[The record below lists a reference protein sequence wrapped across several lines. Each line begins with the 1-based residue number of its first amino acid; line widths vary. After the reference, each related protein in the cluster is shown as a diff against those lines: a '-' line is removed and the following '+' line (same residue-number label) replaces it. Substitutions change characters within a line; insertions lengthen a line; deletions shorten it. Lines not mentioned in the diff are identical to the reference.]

1 MKTLIKLI
9 DFLRECL
16 YTDHKKRGMA
26 CFICTTIVLV
36 VLIAGLIYTANNFID
51 KPINT
56 NIQIEKAK

>member
-1 MKTLIKLI
+1 MKTIIRLI

-36 VLIAGLIYTANNFID
+36 VFIIGLIYTANNLID
-51 KPINT
+51 NPIKT
-56 NIQIEKAK
+56 QFQLEKTK